1 MTSGGKAD
9 VCGCIADTLATG
21 VPWQV
26 PDSLSYVNGFVA
38 AAIEVL
44 DGSAVAED
52 VSPRPQ
58 DQAGRP
64 QLEAATEPVAYSTK
78 VSNLG
83 SGRSRRWKLEG
94 PLPLGTFDEHSRE
107 AEESW
112 KWGDEFVE
120 RYGPFIR
127 FSGRDGF
134 APAMLALGFD
144 LTHVSPNGEVVGFH
158 LGSGGGSKRAITQFF
173 RSDNFAE
180 TNELLSMIRG
190 GGPRGRSGFRAHDP
204 LPGPTTASRLRSW
217 ATASRASG
225 TSRPWLWTRT
235 TTRRCFAT
243 RSCRAC
249 CADSSEATRL
259 SVDSVARSSRARAA
273 PTNRR

>member
-1 MTSGGKAD
+1 MHAGKQ
-9 VCGCIADTLATG
+9 IRLLRLAERH
-21 VPWQV
+21 
-26 PDSLSYVNGFVA
+26 VNGFVA
-38 AAIEVL
+38 EAIEVL
-44 DGSAVAED
+44 DGSAAVAED

-83 SGRSRRWKLEG
+83 SRRSRRWKLEG

-173 RSDNFAE
+173 RSDDFAE

-204 LPGPTTASRLRSW
+204 LPEAYHGFKTEILGDRIAGKWNVQAVVVDADDHQTMLRH
-217 ATASRASG
+217 TF
-225 TSRPWLWTRT
+225 LQ
-235 TTRRCFAT
+235 
-243 RSCRAC
+243 
-249 CADSSEATRL
+249 
-259 SVDSVARSSRARAA
+259 SVLRGLV
-273 PTNRR
+273 